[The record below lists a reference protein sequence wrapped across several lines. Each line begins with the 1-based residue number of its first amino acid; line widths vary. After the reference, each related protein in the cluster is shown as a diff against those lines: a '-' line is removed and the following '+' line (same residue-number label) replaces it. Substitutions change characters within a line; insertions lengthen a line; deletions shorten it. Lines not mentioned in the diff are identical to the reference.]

1 MSLGGMTG
9 FARCEGASGGWTWAV
24 EARSV
29 NGRNLEVRFR
39 APPGLESLERV
50 AREGAQAR
58 FQRGQVGIVL
68 QARKVE
74 ASGQVGIDHELLA
87 GYLAAIAPLIAS
99 GQVAAPT
106 ADGLLALRGVVRSEE
121 SEDSP
126 QERAAAESAMS
137 ADIGRALDAL
147 AAARADEGRALQ
159 ALISGF
165 IDRFG
170 VLVETAATAAADQPA
185 LIRDRFAQRLE
196 ELVGEAVT
204 PDRILQEA
212 ASQAIRADVREEL
225 DRLAA
230 HLTSARALLEET
242 APVGRRLD
250 FLAQEFMREA
260 NTLTAKSASAL
271 LTTAGLE
278 LKAVIDR
285 MREQV
290 QNVE

>member
-165 IDRFG
+165 IDRIG

>member
-9 FARCEGASGGWTWAV
+9 FARCEGASGVWTWAV

-68 QARKVE
+68 QARKAE
-74 ASGQVGIDHELLA
+74 APGQVGIDHDLLES
-87 GYLAAIAPLIAS
+87 YLTAIAPLVAS
-99 GQVAAPT
+99 GKAATPT
-106 ADGLLALRGVVRSEE
+106 ADGLLALRGVVRSGE

-126 QERAAAESAMS
+126 QERAPVESAIS

-147 AAARADEGRALQ
+147 AAARMDEGRALQ
-159 ALISGF
+159 ALVVDF
-165 IDRFG
+165 IDRIAA
-170 VLVETAATAAADQPA
+170 LVETAAAAAADQPT
-185 LIRDRFAQRLE
+185 LIRDRFARRLE
-196 ELVGEAVT
+196 ELVGEAAT

-212 ASQAIRADVREEL
+212 AAQAIRADVREEL

-230 HLTSARALLEET
+230 HLASARALLEET

-250 FLAQEFMREA
+250 FLSQEFMREA
-260 NTLTAKSASAL
+260 NTLTAKSASAP
-271 LTTAGLE
+271 LTAAGLE